1 MLPLFSYN
9 GLLRPALMLAGMGMA
24 FFVLR
29 RTRRRPCFK
38 KLLLLACLG
47 YACFLL
53 YATFLSRSVAQTY
66 SYRLELM
73 RSARDAL
80 SVSGG
85 LWPLIRGDFAAI
97 RLDDPQSLEG
107 ILINLLLMAPVGYL
121 LPMVR
126 FARGKGTRA
135 WQATLAGSILS
146 ATIEILQLI
155 TRLGMLDVDD
165 WVFNTVGTAAGYFL
179 YRKLFPRADRAS

>member
-1 MLPLFSYN
+1 M
-9 GLLRPALMLAGMGMA
+9 MLAGMGLA
-24 FFVLR
+24 FFVLC
-29 RTRRRPCFK
+29 RTRRRPCFR

-73 RSARDAL
+73 GSARQAF
-80 SVSGG
+80 SVEGG

-121 LPMVR
+121 FPMAAA
-126 FARGKGTRA
+126 ARGKAVRC
-135 WQATLAGSILS
+135 WQVIFCGAALS
-146 ATIEILQLI
+146 AAVEILQLV

-165 WVFNTVGTAAGYFL
+165 WVFNTAGTAMGYFL
-179 YRKLFPRADRAS
+179 FRKLFPRADRAS

>member
-1 MLPLFSYN
+1 MLPLFPYN
-9 GLLRPALMLAGMGMA
+9 GLLRPALMLVGMGMA
-24 FFVLR
+24 FFVLC
-29 RTRRRPCFK
+29 RTRRRHCFR
-38 KLLLLACLG
+38 KLLFAACLG

-53 YATFLSRSVAQTY
+53 YATFLSRDVAQTY

-73 RSARDAL
+73 RSARSAFSID
-80 SVSGG
+80 GG